1 MRLVVRCFRM
11 SIWPRLRGC
20 LAASVL
26 LGLSLSATPASA
38 VTHCEGYN
46 YEEFSSMSQ
55 ADKVQW
61 FTDELAQCENEGT
74 QVAAYNNRGLAY
86 YELGEF
92 DRALEDYS
100 QAIALDPDYA
110 YAYFGRA
117 YTYYEL
123 GRNDEAIADFD
134 QALALDPTYTEGYSG
149 RAAAECLKSEP
160 RTQRA
165 LEDILALIQ
174 REPQWAIDWQAY
186 LSEEGYYTGPISGD
200 FDEASQAAFSAWC
213 NS

>member
-1 MRLVVRCFRM
+1 M
-11 SIWPRLRGC
+11 
-20 LAASVL
+20 
-26 LGLSLSATPASA
+26 
-38 VTHCEGYN
+38 
-46 YEEFSSMSQ
+46 
-55 ADKVQW
+55 
-61 FTDELAQCENEGT
+61 
-74 QVAAYNNRGLAY
+74 
-86 YELGEF
+86 
-92 DRALEDYS
+92 EDYS

-149 RAAAECLKSEP
+149 RAAAECLQSEP

-165 LEDILALIQ
+165 LEDILTLIQ

-200 FDEASQAAFSAWC
+200 FDEASQEAFSAWC